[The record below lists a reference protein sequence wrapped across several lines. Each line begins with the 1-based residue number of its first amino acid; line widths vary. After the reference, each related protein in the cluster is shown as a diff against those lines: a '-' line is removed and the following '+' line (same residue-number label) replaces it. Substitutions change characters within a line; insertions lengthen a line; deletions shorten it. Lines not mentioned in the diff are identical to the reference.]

1 VDNARIAVIDRDRN
15 MPKFYGEYLARENRG
30 HEVVFSADSAEGL
43 VDKLAKIKRRKKR
56 IDAAII
62 DLYSNPQLQN
72 EHQTERAIEAVLAV
86 FEYAYIVTVHAIE
99 EPPKGVKTVLDK
111 KDIRGFIE
119 LINNIPRMN

>member
-1 VDNARIAVIDRDRN
+1 
-15 MPKFYGEYLARENRG
+15 
-30 HEVVFSADSAEGL
+30 
-43 VDKLAKIKRRKKR
+43 
-56 IDAAII
+56 
-62 DLYSNPQLQN
+62 LQN